1 MRDNGFLAEGVGGA
15 TVRDLLGGRYRKVI
29 TTQKHERVEAVV
41 AKMKQHDISQMPV
54 VDNDGN
60 VQGMVHEYDL
70 LNFLIEGRH
79 RLSEPVAELTQPLQ
93 GEVSLDTPVAAL
105 RDIFNQDNVAVVK
118 EGARVV
124 GIVTKI
130 DLIDFL
136 GAHLR

>member
-1 MRDNGFLAEGVGGA
+1 M
-15 TVRDLLGGRYRKVI
+15 
-29 TTQKHERVEAVV
+29 
-41 AKMKQHDISQMPV
+41 
-54 VDNDGN
+54 
-60 VQGMVHEYDL
+60 
-70 LNFLIEGRH
+70 
-79 RLSEPVAELTQPLQ
+79 
-93 GEVSLDTPVAAL
+93 SLETPIAAL